1 MTMAVELFENATRMG
16 SWRAPHQLFLIY
28 ADGLFSVPKNGS
40 LALHY
45 FRLFL
50 DLTGGWREGGKAAAD
65 RAAEHDLWG
74 AAVRYALLEAPT
86 SLELWSCTGRRRRRA
101 ALRVSTQWLSC
112 MSRAWVCS
120 AT

>member
-40 LALHY
+40 LALDY

-65 RAAEHDLWG
+65 RAAGE
-74 AAVRYALLEAPT
+74 
-86 SLELWSCTGRRRRRA
+86 RRLPA
-101 ALRVSTQWLSC
+101 SSQLCL
-112 MSRAWVCS
+112 CS
-120 AT
+120 MAG